1 MADRQL
7 ESSASENAAQKLPI
21 SRWGVGEVAVG
32 RRVIVRRALTDEE
45 ALASGKKTTDVI
57 GHVLSMNP
65 FVVRPQVRA
74 GVRADESVAAVDF
87 SDKHI
92 LIVKALPDHPVR
104 NSDIRAVETATAKAF
119 PGIAHVVES
128 GWLLRAGDGITERS
142 NSALPLEPGASTQ
155 PVPLEKIKSFYDS
168 HDLPV
173 RIAIPDRIAKPAQ
186 ALVAGP
192 EWTVGPDIV
201 VMTRSLDGDLPPAEL
216 AAESDSAEQVL
227 DEHSVEQVLDE
238 HSAAQVLDEHSVEL
252 ADVQVDIADQ
262 PDDDWLGLY
271 HFRGTTLP
279 EHALQLLRNEIDGR
293 MCFGRL
299 QVPDNNA
306 PEGMRTVAI
315 TRGTLTESD
324 DGRVWLGF
332 SAVEVA
338 ADMRRRGLGTLL
350 GIHMMHWGAQHGA
363 DSAYL
368 QVLGSN
374 EAGIALYRTLG
385 FTEHHRHRYAEL
397 TGA

>member
-7 ESSASENAAQKLPI
+7 ESSAGENAAQKLPI

-57 GHVLSMNP
+57 GHVLSMDP

-74 GVRADESVAAVDF
+74 GVRADESVTAVDF

-173 RIAIPDRIAKPAQ
+173 RIAVPDRIAKPAQ

-192 EWTVGPDIV
+192 EWTVGPDIA

-216 AAESDSAEQVL
+216 GAGS
-227 DEHSVEQVLDE
+227 HSSEQVLDE
-238 HSAAQVLDEHSVEL
+238 HSAEQVLDSHSAEL
-252 ADVQVDIADQ
+252 ANVQVDIADQ

-299 QVPDNNA
+299 QVPDDNA

>member
-21 SRWGVGEVAVG
+21 SRWGVGEVTVG

-57 GHVLSMNP
+57 GHVLSMDP
-65 FVVRPQVRA
+65 FVVRPQVHA

-216 AAESDSAEQVL
+216 AAES
-227 DEHSVEQVLDE
+227 
-238 HSAAQVLDEHSVEL
+238 HSAVQVLDEHSVEL

-306 PEGMRTVAI
+306 PEGIRTVAI

>member
-57 GHVLSMNP
+57 GHVLSMDP

-119 PGIAHVVES
+119 PGIAHVMES

-201 VMTRSLDGDLPPAEL
+201 VMTRSLDGDLPPAVL
-216 AAESDSAEQVL
+216 GVESDSTEQALDEHSAEQVL
-227 DEHSVEQVLDE
+227 DEHS
-238 HSAAQVLDEHSVEL
+238 AEL

-262 PDDDWLGLY
+262 PDDDWLELY

-279 EHALQLLRNEIDGR
+279 EHALQFLRNEIDGR

-299 QVPDNNA
+299 QVPDDSA
-306 PEGMRTVAI
+306 SEGMRTVAI
-315 TRGTLTESD
+315 TRGTLTESE

>member
-32 RRVIVRRALTDEE
+32 RRVIVRRALTDAE

-57 GHVLSMNP
+57 GHVLSMDP

-216 AAESDSAEQVL
+216 PAGSHSAEQVL
-227 DEHSVEQVLDE
+227 DW
-238 HSAAQVLDEHSVEL
+238 HSAEL

-262 PDDDWLGLY
+262 PDDDWLELY

-299 QVPDNNA
+299 RVPDDSA
-306 PEGMRTVAI
+306 PDGMRTVAI

>member
-32 RRVIVRRALTDEE
+32 RRVIVRHALTDEE

-57 GHVLSMNP
+57 GHVLSMDP

-216 AAESDSAEQVL
+216 AAES
-227 DEHSVEQVLDE
+227 
-238 HSAAQVLDEHSVEL
+238 HSAVQVLDEHSVEL

-306 PEGMRTVAI
+306 PEGIRTVAI

-350 GIHMMHWGAQHGA
+350 GIHMMHWGTQHGA

>member
-57 GHVLSMNP
+57 GHVLSMDP

-173 RIAIPDRIAKPAQ
+173 RIAVPDRIAKPAQ

-192 EWTVGPDIV
+192 EWTVGPDIA

-216 AAESDSAEQVL
+216 GAGS
-227 DEHSVEQVLDE
+227 HSSEQVLDE
-238 HSAAQVLDEHSVEL
+238 HSAEQVLDSHSAEL
-252 ADVQVDIADQ
+252 ANVQVDIADQ

-299 QVPDNNA
+299 QVPDDNA

>member
-1 MADRQL
+1 MVADRQL

-57 GHVLSMNP
+57 GHVLSMDP

-216 AAESDSAEQVL
+216 AAESD
-227 DEHSVEQVLDE
+227 
-238 HSAAQVLDEHSVEL
+238 SAAQVLDEHSVEL

>member
-32 RRVIVRRALTDEE
+32 RRVIVRHALTDEE

-57 GHVLSMNP
+57 GHVLSMDP

-216 AAESDSAEQVL
+216 AAESHSAV
-227 DEHSVEQVLDE
+227 QVLDE
-238 HSAAQVLDEHSVEL
+238 HSAVQVLDEHSVEL

-271 HFRGTTLP
+271 HFRGTTLH

-306 PEGMRTVAI
+306 PEGIRTVAI

-350 GIHMMHWGAQHGA
+350 GIHMMHWGTQHGA

>member
-57 GHVLSMNP
+57 GHVLSMDP

-119 PGIAHVVES
+119 PGIAHVMES

-201 VMTRSLDGDLPPAEL
+201 VMTRSLDGDLPPAVL
-216 AAESDSAEQVL
+216 GVESDSTEQA
-227 DEHSVEQVLDE
+227 LDE
-238 HSAAQVLDEHSVEL
+238 HSAEL
-252 ADVQVDIADQ
+252 ANVQVDIADQ
-262 PDDDWLGLY
+262 PDDDWLELY

-299 QVPDNNA
+299 QVPDDNA

>member
-32 RRVIVRRALTDEE
+32 RRVIVRRALSDEE

-57 GHVLSMNP
+57 GHVLSMDP

-192 EWTVGPDIV
+192 EWAVGPDIV

-216 AAESDSAEQVL
+216 AAESNSTEQVL
-227 DEHSVEQVLDE
+227 DSHST
-238 HSAAQVLDEHSVEL
+238 EL
-252 ADVQVDIADQ
+252 ANVQVDIADQ
-262 PDDDWLGLY
+262 PDDDWLELY

-279 EHALQLLRNEIDGR
+279 EHALQFLRNEIDGR

-299 QVPDNNA
+299 QVPDDSA
-306 PEGMRTVAI
+306 SEGMRTVAI
-315 TRGTLTESD
+315 TRGTLTESE

>member
-7 ESSASENAAQKLPI
+7 ESSASESAAQKLPI

-57 GHVLSMNP
+57 GHVLSMDP

-192 EWTVGPDIV
+192 EWTVGPDIT
-201 VMTRSLDGDLPPAEL
+201 VMTRALDGDLPPAEL
-216 AAESDSAEQVL
+216 AAESDGAAQVLDEHSAEQVL
-227 DEHSVEQVLDE
+227 DEHSVELT
-238 HSAAQVLDEHSVEL
+238 
-252 ADVQVDIADQ
+252 DVQVDIADQ

-279 EHALQLLRNEIDGR
+279 EHALQFLRNEIDGR

-306 PEGMRTVAI
+306 PEGIRTVAI

>member
-32 RRVIVRRALTDEE
+32 RRVIVRHALTDEE

-57 GHVLSMNP
+57 GHVLSMDP

-216 AAESDSAEQVL
+216 AAESHSAE
-227 DEHSVEQVLDE
+227 
-238 HSAAQVLDEHSVEL
+238 QVLDEHSVEL

-262 PDDDWLGLY
+262 PDDDWLELY

-279 EHALQLLRNEIDGR
+279 EHALQFLRNEIDGR

-306 PEGMRTVAI
+306 PEGIRTVAI

-350 GIHMMHWGAQHGA
+350 GIHMMHWGTQHGA

>member
-57 GHVLSMNP
+57 GHVLSMDP

-173 RIAIPDRIAKPAQ
+173 RIAVPDRIAKPAQ

-216 AAESDSAEQVL
+216 AAESD
-227 DEHSVEQVLDE
+227 
-238 HSAAQVLDEHSVEL
+238 SAAQVLDEHSVEL

>member
-1 MADRQL
+1 VADRQL
-7 ESSASENAAQKLPI
+7 ESSASESAAQKLPI

-45 ALASGKKTTDVI
+45 ALTSGKKTTDVI
-57 GHVLSMNP
+57 GHVLSMDP

-142 NSALPLEPGASTQ
+142 NSALPLEPGTSTQ

-192 EWTVGPDIV
+192 EWTVGPDIT
-201 VMTRSLDGDLPPAEL
+201 VMTRALDGDLPPAEL
-216 AAESDSAEQVL
+216 AAESDGAA
-227 DEHSVEQVLDE
+227 QVLDE
-238 HSAAQVLDEHSVEL
+238 HSAEQVLDEHSVEL

-279 EHALQLLRNEIDGR
+279 EHALQFLRNEIDGR

-306 PEGMRTVAI
+306 PEGIRTVAI

-397 TGA
+397 TEA

>member
-21 SRWGVGEVAVG
+21 SRWGIGEVAVG

-57 GHVLSMNP
+57 GHVLRMDP
-65 FVVRPQVRA
+65 FVVRPQVHA

-173 RIAIPDRIAKPAQ
+173 RIAVPDRIAKPAQ

-216 AAESDSAEQVL
+216 AAESDSAAQM
-227 DEHSVEQVLDE
+227 LDE
-238 HSAAQVLDEHSVEL
+238 HSAEQVLDEHSVEL

>member
-21 SRWGVGEVAVG
+21 SRWGVGEVTVG

-57 GHVLSMNP
+57 GHVLSMDP
-65 FVVRPQVRA
+65 FVVRPQVHA

-216 AAESDSAEQVL
+216 AAESHSAE
-227 DEHSVEQVLDE
+227 
-238 HSAAQVLDEHSVEL
+238 QVLDEHSVEL

-306 PEGMRTVAI
+306 PEGIRTVAI

-350 GIHMMHWGAQHGA
+350 GIHMMHWGTQHGA

>member
-7 ESSASENAAQKLPI
+7 ESSASENTAQKLPI

-32 RRVIVRRALTDEE
+32 RRVIVRRALTDKE
-45 ALASGKKTTDVI
+45 ALANGKKTTDVI
-57 GHVLSMNP
+57 GHVLSMDP

-227 DEHSVEQVLDE
+227 DEHS
-238 HSAAQVLDEHSVEL
+238 AEL

-262 PDDDWLGLY
+262 PDDDWLELY

-299 QVPDNNA
+299 QVPDDNA

-368 QVLGSN
+368 QVLVSN

>member
-7 ESSASENAAQKLPI
+7 ESSTSENAAQKLPI

-32 RRVIVRRALTDEE
+32 RRVIVRRALTDKE

-57 GHVLSMNP
+57 GHVLSMDP

-201 VMTRSLDGDLPPAEL
+201 VMTRALDGDLPPAEL

-227 DEHSVEQVLDE
+227 DEHS
-238 HSAAQVLDEHSVEL
+238 AEL
-252 ADVQVDIADQ
+252 ANVQVDIADQ
-262 PDDDWLGLY
+262 PDDDWLELY

-299 QVPDNNA
+299 QVPDDNA

>member
-7 ESSASENAAQKLPI
+7 ESSASENAAHKLPI

-32 RRVIVRRALTDEE
+32 RRVIVRRALTNEE

-57 GHVLSMNP
+57 GHVLSMDP

-173 RIAIPDRIAKPAQ
+173 RIAVPDRIAKPAQ

-216 AAESDSAEQVL
+216 AAESDSAAQM
-227 DEHSVEQVLDE
+227 LDE

-385 FTEHHRHRYAEL
+385 FTEHHRHRYAKL

>member
-173 RIAIPDRIAKPAQ
+173 RIAVPDRIAKPAQ

-216 AAESDSAEQVL
+216 AAESD
-227 DEHSVEQVLDE
+227 
-238 HSAAQVLDEHSVEL
+238 SAAQVLDEHSVEL

>member
-1 MADRQL
+1 MTDRQL

-57 GHVLSMNP
+57 GHVLSMDP

-216 AAESDSAEQVL
+216 AAES
-227 DEHSVEQVLDE
+227 
-238 HSAAQVLDEHSVEL
+238 HSAVQVLDEHSVEL

-306 PEGMRTVAI
+306 PEGIRTVAI

-350 GIHMMHWGAQHGA
+350 GIHMMHWGTQHGA

>member
-32 RRVIVRRALTDEE
+32 RRVIVRHALTDEE

-57 GHVLSMNP
+57 GHVLSMDP

-216 AAESDSAEQVL
+216 AAESHSAV
-227 DEHSVEQVLDE
+227 QVLDE
-238 HSAAQVLDEHSVEL
+238 HSAVQVLDEHSVEL

-306 PEGMRTVAI
+306 PEGIRTVAI

-350 GIHMMHWGAQHGA
+350 GIHMMHWGTQHGA

-374 EAGIALYRTLG
+374 EADIALYRPLG

>member
-1 MADRQL
+1 M

-32 RRVIVRRALTDEE
+32 RRVIVRHALTDEE

-57 GHVLSMNP
+57 GHVLSMDP

-201 VMTRSLDGDLPPAEL
+201 VMTRSLDGDLPPTEL
-216 AAESDSAEQVL
+216 AAESHSAE
-227 DEHSVEQVLDE
+227 
-238 HSAAQVLDEHSVEL
+238 QVLDEHSVEL
-252 ADVQVDIADQ
+252 ADVQGDIADQ

-306 PEGMRTVAI
+306 PEGIRTVAI

-350 GIHMMHWGAQHGA
+350 GIHMMHWGTQHGA

>member
-1 MADRQL
+1 M

-57 GHVLSMNP
+57 GHVLSMDP

-119 PGIAHVVES
+119 PGIAHVMES

-201 VMTRSLDGDLPPAEL
+201 VMTRSLDGDLPPAVL
-216 AAESDSAEQVL
+216 GVESDSTEQALDEHSAEQVL
-227 DEHSVEQVLDE
+227 DEHS
-238 HSAAQVLDEHSVEL
+238 AEL
-252 ADVQVDIADQ
+252 ANVQVDIADQ
-262 PDDDWLGLY
+262 PDDDWLELY

-299 QVPDNNA
+299 QVPDDNA

>member
-57 GHVLSMNP
+57 GHVLSMDP

-74 GVRADESVAAVDF
+74 GVRADKSVAAVDF

-216 AAESDSAEQVL
+216 AAESHSAE
-227 DEHSVEQVLDE
+227 
-238 HSAAQVLDEHSVEL
+238 QVLDEHSVEL

-279 EHALQLLRNEIDGR
+279 EHALQFLRNEIDGR

-306 PEGMRTVAI
+306 PEGIRTVAI

>member
-32 RRVIVRRALTDEE
+32 RRVIVRRALTDKE
-45 ALASGKKTTDVI
+45 ALANGKKTTDVI
-57 GHVLSMNP
+57 GHVLSMDP

-74 GVRADESVAAVDF
+74 GMRADESVAAVDF

-168 HDLPV
+168 HNLPV
-173 RIAIPDRIAKPAQ
+173 RIAVPDRIAKPAQ

-201 VMTRSLDGDLPPAEL
+201 VMTRSLDEDLPPAVL
-216 AAESDSAEQVL
+216 GAESDSAEQVL
-227 DEHSVEQVLDE
+227 DEHS
-238 HSAAQVLDEHSVEL
+238 AKL
-252 ADVQVDIADQ
+252 ANVQVDIADQ
-262 PDDDWLGLY
+262 PDDDWLELY

-299 QVPDNNA
+299 QVPDDNA

>member
-1 MADRQL
+1 M

-32 RRVIVRRALTDEE
+32 RRVIVRHALTDEE

-57 GHVLSMNP
+57 GHVLSMDP

-216 AAESDSAEQVL
+216 AAESHSAV
-227 DEHSVEQVLDE
+227 QVLDE
-238 HSAAQVLDEHSVEL
+238 HSAVQVLDEHSVEL

-306 PEGMRTVAI
+306 PEGIRTVAI

-350 GIHMMHWGAQHGA
+350 GIHMMHWGTQHGA

>member
-57 GHVLSMNP
+57 GHVLSMDP

-216 AAESDSAEQVL
+216 AAESHSAV
-227 DEHSVEQVLDE
+227 QVLDE
-238 HSAAQVLDEHSVEL
+238 HSAEQVLDEHSVEL

-271 HFRGTTLP
+271 HFRGTTLS

-299 QVPDNNA
+299 QVPMHSA
-306 PEGMRTVAI
+306 HVATMPRTPARMTPRHPLRLTLVRLL
-315 TRGTLTESD
+315 TRPT
-324 DGRVWLGF
+324 
-332 SAVEVA
+332 AVIRQRMVLLEMVTA
-338 ADMRRRGLGTLL
+338 RFRRRHRQMSQANRFLPLR
-350 GIHMMHWGAQHGA
+350 I
-363 DSAYL
+363 
-368 QVLGSN
+368 
-374 EAGIALYRTLG
+374 R
-385 FTEHHRHRYAEL
+385 RHRMRPTKRPRL
-397 TGA
+397 TARLSRSVS

>member
-7 ESSASENAAQKLPI
+7 ESSASESAAQKLPI

-57 GHVLSMNP
+57 GHVLSMDP

-192 EWTVGPDIV
+192 EWTVGPDIT
-201 VMTRSLDGDLPPAEL
+201 VMTRALDGDLPPAEL
-216 AAESDSAEQVL
+216 AAESDG
-227 DEHSVEQVLDE
+227 
-238 HSAAQVLDEHSVEL
+238 AAQVLDEHSAEL

-279 EHALQLLRNEIDGR
+279 EHALQFLRNEIDGR

-306 PEGMRTVAI
+306 PEGIRTVAI

-397 TGA
+397 TEA